1 MQSSTKAI
9 VPNIVSKSRGR
20 RNSTAVTAGECTLY
34 RKGGL
39 PEVAK

>member
-9 VPNIVSKSRGR
+9 VPNIVSKSRGG

-34 RKGGL
+34 IVQGGYL
-39 PEVAK
+39 RR